1 MSNPPNGDRLYRLLP
16 AVYRERDLAA
26 GQPLRALLGVIAEQ
40 VDVVERDIERLYE
53 NWFIETCDDWVVPYI
68 GDLLGY
74 RVLDDGNDPGDAA
87 ARGNSDRANVLVP
100 RRDVANTIRY
110 RRRKGTLGLLGDL
123 AASVAGWPCRVV
135 EFDRLLAGTQSIKHL
150 RLAQSRTAEVRSAAA
165 MARIGSPFDAT
176 AHGVDLRRPHS
187 LRTRGRFN
195 LPSVGLFV
203 WRLRAFSV
211 TRMQA
216 NCIDRSE
223 KACYTF
229 SVLGNDCRLF
239 NPSAPLPAGKRAV
252 EEADVP
258 MPLTRA
264 ALADEQGRVAE
275 RYYGEGRSLAIW
287 RREDGGAHLIP
298 RHELIV
304 ADLSDWRVHARS
316 GTVAIDPEL
325 GRIAFALGEA
335 PEGGLLVSY
344 HHGFSAAMGGGEYV
358 RSVAAR
364 PAGSVLYS
372 VGPNRD
378 FPTFDEAMQRWQH
391 DKPADAVIE
400 LCVNDVYADP
410 KPIVLHEH
418 QRLELR
424 AANDARPLIDLR
436 DRHRDAREFLS
447 VRGAAGSR
455 LCLIGLLVAGRALQL
470 RGHLDEL
477 LIRDCTFVPGWE
489 ATPEVSTKNDM
500 TPSLRLENVQTRVVV
515 ERSVLGPISVVN
527 NVEELE
533 PLELLVS
540 DSIIDA
546 AATERRAIDAPERGA
561 AAVRLTVLRS
571 TVIGR
576 VHVNDLVRAEDSIF
590 DGKLDVVRRQD
601 GCLRYC
607 FIKPGSQ
614 TPRRFDCQPDAAS
627 AGSLEAEVDAIRARV
642 RPIFNSLRFG
652 TPDYGQLADACPV
665 EISRGAEDGS
675 EMGAFHDLHQ
685 GQRRANLQ
693 ARLDDYVPA
702 GCDVGIFNAT

>member
-1 MSNPPNGDRLYRLLP
+1 MSNPPSGDRLYRLLP

-40 VDVVERDIERLYE
+40 VGVVERDIERLYE

-74 RVLDDGNDPGDAA
+74 RVLDDGNDPRDAGV
-87 ARGNSDRANVLVP
+87 RGNLNRANVLVP
-100 RRDVANTIRY
+100 RRDVANTIGY
-110 RRRKGTLGLLGDL
+110 RRRKGTLGLLEDL

-135 EFDRLLAGTQSIKHL
+135 EFDRLLVGTQSIKHL

-187 LRTRGRFN
+187 LHTRGRYN

-203 WRLRAFSV
+203 WRLRSFSV

-216 NCIDRSE
+216 YCIDRSE

-239 NPSAPLPAGKRAV
+239 NQPTPVRTSHRS
-252 EEADVP
+252 EEADLP
-258 MPLTRA
+258 APLTRA
-264 ALADEQGRVAE
+264 ALADAHGRVAE
-275 RYYGEGRSLAIW
+275 RHYGDGRSLAIW
-287 RREDGGAHLIP
+287 RREDGGTHLIP
-298 RHELIV
+298 RQELVV
-304 ADLSDWRVHARS
+304 ADLSDWRVHARN

-344 HHGFSAAMGGGEYV
+344 HYGFSAAMGGGEYV
-358 RSVAAR
+358 RSFAVR

-372 VGPNRD
+372 VGPDRD
-378 FPTFDEAMQRWQH
+378 FHTLDEAFQRWQH

-400 LCVNDVYADP
+400 LWANDVYTDP
-410 KPIVLHEH
+410 KPIALHEH
-418 QRLELR
+418 QRLEVR

-470 RGHLDEL
+470 KGHLDEL
-477 LIRDCTFVPGWE
+477 VIRDCTFVPGWE

-500 TPSLRLENVQTRVVV
+500 TPSLRLENVRTRVVV
-515 ERSVLGPISVVN
+515 ERSVLGPISVIN
-527 NVEELE
+527 NPVELE

-546 AATERRAIDAPERGA
+546 ASAERRAIDAPERGA

-576 VHVNDLVRAEDSIF
+576 VHVNELVRAEDSIF
-590 DGKLDVVRRQD
+590 NGKLDVVRRQD

-607 FIKPGSQ
+607 FIESGSQ
-614 TPRRFDCQPDAAS
+614 TPRRFGCQPDAAS
-627 AGSLEAEVDAIRARV
+627 AGSHEAEAAAIRARV

-652 TPDYGQLADACPV
+652 TPDYGQLADACTV
-665 EISRGAEDGS
+665 EISRGAQDGS

-685 GQRRANLQ
+685 GQRLANLQ